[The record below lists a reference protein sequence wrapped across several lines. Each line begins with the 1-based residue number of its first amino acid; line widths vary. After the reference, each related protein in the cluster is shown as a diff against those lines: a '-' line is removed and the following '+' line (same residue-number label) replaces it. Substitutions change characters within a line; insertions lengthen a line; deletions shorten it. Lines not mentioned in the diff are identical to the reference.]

1 MTPPTTPQT
10 ILLKEIL
17 EEFDE
22 ILVTGMAFSPPAD
35 FVALRCLVV
44 IVGDDGTLK
53 VWPIQPPVDG
63 SDDKIWFR
71 VDQIRSIEPVEETRR

>member
-22 ILVTGMAFSPPAD
+22 ILITGTAFSPPTD
-35 FVALRCLVV
+35 FVALRCLVAT
-44 IVGDDGTLK
+44 VGDDGTLK

-63 SDDKIWFR
+63 SDGKVWFR
-71 VDQIRSIEPVEETRR
+71 VDQIRSIEPVEETR